1 MLPSLGNPVLG
12 SPHVQKVMIKHICEE
27 LVGQV
32 NGILGAGSWGATEGE
47 AKDEPMKL
55 RKEMCPQFMGD
66 GKSTGDVNVFFMLDL
81 TEDIGE

>member
-32 NGILGAGSWGATEGE
+32 NGILQGGSWGATEG
-47 AKDEPMKL
+47 EPMKL